1 MTRHIFQEKLVE
13 KKMSKSVICKT
24 KENYKKLF
32 EEDNT
37 LYPSICNLK
46 SIEENSFTFDNRT
59 NLDDSEWYKLEN
71 FSSKDYAT
79 KEIKE
84 KTSSTDYD
92 MATHTDA
99 VGIEYIFELS
109 EDILLFQKVTRNAFV
124 KKKNLI
130 TLGER
135 FEKCPNISL
144 FQINVYPDAIYD
156 RTKDVLYFRKL
167 FSITKIFNGINEI
180 YREATDTEVQTFLA
194 EKAFCLTD
202 GFSADKVKI
211 PNRKKIALVQDTFS
225 KMSQQEKKE
234 MFDYIKDYYP
244 NLKLEKGKAQISNE
258 EDLKNI
264 LYGLEERFY
273 TTLISKEKRI
283 ANSITTAETKNTKR
297 KQRNSKEQNKSK
309 EN

>member
-1 MTRHIFQEKLVE
+1 
-13 KKMSKSVICKT
+13 MSKSVICKT
-24 KENYKKLF
+24 KEKYKKLF

-46 SIEENSFTFDNRT
+46 SIEENSFAFDNRT
-59 NLDDSEWYKLEN
+59 NLDDFEWYRLEN
-71 FSSKDYAT
+71 FSSKDYVT

-92 MATHTDA
+92 MATHADA
-99 VGIEYIFELS
+99 AGIEYIFELS
-109 EDILLFQKVTRNAFV
+109 DDILLFQKVTRNAFV
-124 KKKNLI
+124 KKRNFI

-135 FEKCPNISL
+135 FEKCSNISL
-144 FQINVYPDAIYD
+144 FQINAYPDAIYD

-180 YREATDTEVQTFLA
+180 YREATDTEVQAFLA
-194 EKAFCLTD
+194 EKTFCLAD
-202 GFSADKVKI
+202 GFSTDKVKI
-211 PNRKKIALVQDTFS
+211 PNRKKIALVQDSFS
-225 KMSQQEKKE
+225 KMSNQEKKY

-244 NLKLEKGKAQISNE
+244 NLNINNGKAQISNE

-273 TTLISKEKRI
+273 TTLISREKRI
-283 ANSITTAETKNTKR
+283 ANSISTAETKNTKR
-297 KQRNSKEQNKSK
+297 RHRNSKEQN
-309 EN
+309 ETN

>member
-1 MTRHIFQEKLVE
+1 
-13 KKMSKSVICKT
+13 MSKSVICKT
-24 KENYKKLF
+24 KDKCKKLF
-32 EEDNT
+32 EDENS
-37 LYPSICNLK
+37 LYPSINNLK
-46 SIEENSFTFDNRT
+46 SIEENSFDFDNRT
-59 NLDDSEWYKLEN
+59 NLDDFEWYRLEN

-84 KTSSTDYD
+84 KSSGVDYD
-92 MATHTDA
+92 MATNADA
-99 VGIEYIFELS
+99 AGIEYIFELS
-109 EDILLFQKVTRNAFV
+109 DDILFFQKVTRNAFV
-124 KKKNLI
+124 KKRNFI

-144 FQINVYPDAIYD
+144 FQINAYPDAIYD

-180 YREATDTEVQTFLA
+180 YREATDTEVQSFLA
-194 EKAFCLTD
+194 ENSFSLVD

-225 KMSQQEKKE
+225 KMSKQEKKE

-244 NLKLEKGKAQISNE
+244 NLNVNNGKAQISNE

-283 ANSITTAETKNTKR
+283 ANSITTAGAKKTKR
-297 KQRNSKEQNKSK
+297 KSINSKVQN
-309 EN
+309 ENEES

>member
-1 MTRHIFQEKLVE
+1 
-13 KKMSKSVICKT
+13 MSKSVICKT
-24 KENYKKLF
+24 KDKCKKLF
-32 EEDNT
+32 EDDNS
-37 LYPSICNLK
+37 LYPSINNLQA
-46 SIEENSFTFDNRT
+46 IEENSFAFDNRT
-59 NLDDSEWYKLEN
+59 NLDDFEWYKLEN

-84 KTSSTDYD
+84 KSSSADYE

-99 VGIEYIFELS
+99 AGIEYIFELS
-109 EDILLFQKVTRNAFV
+109 DDILLFQKVTRNAFV
-124 KKKNLI
+124 KKRNFI

-144 FQINVYPDAIYD
+144 FQINTYPDAIYD

-180 YREATDTEVQTFLA
+180 YREATDTEVQAFLA
-194 EKAFCLTD
+194 EKSFILTD

-225 KMSQQEKKE
+225 KMSRQEKKE

-244 NLKLEKGKAQISNE
+244 NFKLNNGKAQISNE

-283 ANSITTAETKNTKR
+283 ANSITPAGGKR
-297 KQRNSKEQNKSK
+297 QK
-309 EN
+309 

>member
-1 MTRHIFQEKLVE
+1 
-13 KKMSKSVICKT
+13 MSKPVICKT
-24 KENYKKLF
+24 KNNYKKLF
-32 EEDNT
+32 GDDGT
-37 LYPSICNLK
+37 LYPKIKDLK
-46 SIEENSFTFDNRT
+46 AIEENSFIFDNRT
-59 NLDDSEWYKLEN
+59 NLGDYEWFKLEN
-71 FSSKDYAT
+71 FSTKEFAT

-84 KTSSTDYD
+84 KTTGADYD
-92 MATHTDA
+92 LATSSDA
-99 VGIEYIFELS
+99 AGIEYIFELS
-109 EDILLFQKVTRNAFV
+109 DEVLFFQKVTRNAFI
-124 KKKNLI
+124 KKRSFI
-130 TLGER
+130 TLGEN
-135 FEKCPNISL
+135 FEKKENIYL
-144 FQINVYPDAIYD
+144 FQINAYPDAIYD

-194 EKAFCLTD
+194 EKAFCLAD

-225 KMSQQEKKE
+225 KMSKQQKKE
-234 MFDYIKDYYP
+234 MFDYIKEYYST
-244 NLKLEKGKAQISNE
+244 LKLSNGKAQISNE

-273 TTLISKEKRI
+273 TTLISRKKRI

-297 KQRNSKEQNKSK
+297 KQRNSKEQNESK

>member
-1 MTRHIFQEKLVE
+1 ME

-24 KENYKKLF
+24 KEKYKKLF

-46 SIEENSFTFDNRT
+46 SIEENSFAFDNRT
-59 NLDDSEWYKLEN
+59 NLDDFEWYRLEN
-71 FSSKDYAT
+71 FSSKDYAS

-92 MATHTDA
+92 MATHADA
-99 VGIEYIFELS
+99 AGIEYIFELS
-109 EDILLFQKVTRNAFV
+109 DDILLFQKVTRNAFV
-124 KKKNLI
+124 KKRNFI

-135 FEKCPNISL
+135 FEKCSNISL
-144 FQINVYPDAIYD
+144 FQINAYPDAIYD

-180 YREATDTEVQTFLA
+180 YREATDTEVQAFLA
-194 EKAFCLTD
+194 EKTFCLAD
-202 GFSADKVKI
+202 GFSTDKVKI
-211 PNRKKIALVQDTFS
+211 PNRKKIALVQDSFS
-225 KMSQQEKKE
+225 KMSNQEKKY

-244 NLKLEKGKAQISNE
+244 NLNINNGKAQISNE

-273 TTLISKEKRI
+273 TTLISREKRI
-283 ANSITTAETKNTKR
+283 ANSISTAETKNTKR
-297 KQRNSKEQNKSK
+297 RHRNSKEQN
-309 EN
+309 ETN

>member
-1 MTRHIFQEKLVE
+1 
-13 KKMSKSVICKT
+13 MSKSVICKT

-46 SIEENSFTFDNRT
+46 SIEENSFAFDNRT
-59 NLDDSEWYKLEN
+59 NLDDFEWYKLEN

-84 KTSSTDYD
+84 NPSSADYD
-92 MATHTDA
+92 IATHADA
-99 VGIEYIFELS
+99 AGIEYIFELS
-109 EDILLFQKVTRNAFV
+109 DDILLFQKVTRNAFV
-124 KKKNLI
+124 KKRNFI

-144 FQINVYPDAIYD
+144 FQINAYPDAIYD

-225 KMSQQEKKE
+225 KMSKQEKKE

-244 NLKLEKGKAQISNE
+244 NLNVNNGKAQISNE

-273 TTLISKEKRI
+273 TTLISKEKKNCKFNYKCRSKK
-283 ANSITTAETKNTKR
+283 NKTKI
-297 KQRNSKEQNKSK
+297 
-309 EN
+309 

>member
-1 MTRHIFQEKLVE
+1 
-13 KKMSKSVICKT
+13 MSKSVICKT
-24 KENYKKLF
+24 KDKCKKLF
-32 EEDNT
+32 EDENS
-37 LYPSICNLK
+37 LYPSINNLK
-46 SIEENSFTFDNRT
+46 SIEENSFDFDNRT
-59 NLDDSEWYKLEN
+59 NLDDFEWYRLEN

-84 KTSSTDYD
+84 KSSGVDYD
-92 MATHTDA
+92 MATNADA
-99 VGIEYIFELS
+99 AGIEYIFELS
-109 EDILLFQKVTRNAFV
+109 DDILFFQKVTRNAFV
-124 KKKNLI
+124 KKRNFI

-144 FQINVYPDAIYD
+144 FQINAYPDAIYD

-180 YREATDTEVQTFLA
+180 YREATDTEVLSFLA
-194 EKAFCLTD
+194 ENSFSLVD

-225 KMSQQEKKE
+225 KMSKQEKKE

-244 NLKLEKGKAQISNE
+244 NLNVNNGKAQISNE

-283 ANSITTAETKNTKR
+283 ANSITTAGAKKTKR
-297 KQRNSKEQNKSK
+297 KSINSKVQN
-309 EN
+309 ENEES

>member
-1 MTRHIFQEKLVE
+1 MINL
-13 KKMSKSVICKT
+13 VICKT
-24 KENYKKLF
+24 KNNYKKLF
-32 EEDNT
+32 GDDGT
-37 LYPSICNLK
+37 LYPEIKDLK
-46 SIEENSFTFDNRT
+46 AIEENSFIFDNRT
-59 NLDDSEWYKLEN
+59 NLGDYEWFKLEN
-71 FSSKDYAT
+71 FSTKEFAT

-84 KTSSTDYD
+84 KTTGADYD
-92 MATHTDA
+92 LATSSDA
-99 VGIEYIFELS
+99 AGIEYIFELS

-124 KKKNLI
+124 KKRNFI

-135 FEKCPNISL
+135 FKKCPNISL
-144 FQINVYPDAIYD
+144 FQINAYPDAIYD

-194 EKAFCLTD
+194 EKAFCLAD

-225 KMSQQEKKE
+225 KMSKQQKKE

-244 NLKLEKGKAQISNE
+244 TLKLSNGKAQISNE

-273 TTLISKEKRI
+273 TTLISREKRI
-283 ANSITTAETKNTKR
+283 ANSITTAETKNTNRKR
-297 KQRNSKEQNKSK
+297 RNSKEQNESK